1 MMSEIKTQRLHATIE
16 GRVQGVGF
24 RYFVITLAAQKAL
37 SGWVGNRLDGSVE
50 VVAEGTQEALNSLLK
65 ALHQGPRSE
74 QMGNFK
80 ASTYAACFKISHQII
95 VGLFSRATGLILPPG
110 APASQTPGL

>member
-24 RYFVITLAAQKAL
+24 RYFVITRAAQKSL

-65 ALHQGPRSE
+65 ALHQGPRSARVHAVNYE
-74 QMGNFK
+74 WLEANGEFQGFNVRGVF
-80 ASTYAACFKISHQII
+80 
-95 VGLFSRATGLILPPG
+95 
-110 APASQTPGL
+110 